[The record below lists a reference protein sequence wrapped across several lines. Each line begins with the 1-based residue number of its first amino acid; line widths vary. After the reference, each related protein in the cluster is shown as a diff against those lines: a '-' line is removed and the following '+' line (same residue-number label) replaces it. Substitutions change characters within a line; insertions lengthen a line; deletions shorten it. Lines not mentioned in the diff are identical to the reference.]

1 LAEPERIWPI
11 PNTPSLTDTNSLE
24 GTYTMGNKAK
34 NLSEEQASQIAERIA
49 AQLKQ
54 KQVWATGGA
63 NRPGRMGAYL
73 VGAAS
78 GLVLALAAPL
88 LRPVVRSA
96 VKGGILV
103 GRHARQVGSTM
114 KEEFED
120 IVAEAEAEL
129 DQEKGE
135 GREEV

>member
-1 LAEPERIWPI
+1 
-11 PNTPSLTDTNSLE
+11 
-24 GTYTMGNKAK
+24 MGNKSK
-34 NLSEEQASQIAERIA
+34 NLSEEQASQIAERIG
-49 AQLKQ
+49 AQLQQ

-88 LRPVVRSA
+88 LRPVMRSA
-96 VKGGILV
+96 VKSGILV
-103 GRHARQVGSTM
+103 GRYARQVGSTM

-120 IVAEAEAEL
+120 IVAEAEADLNKENR
-129 DQEKGE
+129 ESK
-135 GREEV
+135 EEV

>member
-1 LAEPERIWPI
+1 
-11 PNTPSLTDTNSLE
+11 
-24 GTYTMGNKAK
+24 MGNKAK

-129 DQEKGE
+129 DQEKAE